1 MTNLLFIGDIVGP
14 GLDFLEQHLSAM
26 IQQHD
31 IHLIVANAENLELPP
46 MKGRII
52 CGMSPASLKRLFALG
67 VDLVTGGNHSWD
79 GPHGREVHQ
88 DGRVL
93 RPLNYHAEAPGRGTA
108 IINKGGVRL
117 QVINLVSRDALPAA
131 NEPLQA
137 LEGQLAAT
145 RGMADVILV
154 DFHGASNEEKLS
166 IAHAVDGRVTAV
178 FGTHTHVP
186 TMDAGRLP
194 RGTAYCSDVGMTGP
208 SGGIL
213 GYSPQ
218 KFVDTLREGIYN
230 DTTYAYADGPVQ
242 LGAIL
247 VQVEGG
253 LAARVTRLFAPAQA

>member
-1 MTNLLFIGDIVGP
+1 MTTLLFIGDIVGP
-14 GLDFLEQHLSAM
+14 GLDFLEQHLPSL

-31 IHLIVANAENLELPP
+31 IHLVVANAENLELPP

-52 CGMSPASLKRLFALG
+52 CGMSPASLNRLFALG

-79 GPHGREVHQ
+79 GPYGREVHQ

-93 RPLNYHAEAPGRGTA
+93 RPLNYQAEAPGRGSA

-117 QVINLVSRDALPAA
+117 HVINLVSRDALPYA

-137 LEGQLAAT
+137 LERELAAQ
-145 RGMADVILV
+145 RGNADVILV
-154 DFHGASNEEKLS
+154 DVHGASNEEKLS

-186 TMDAGRLP
+186 TMDAQRLP

-213 GYSPQ
+213 GYHPQ
-218 KFVDTLREGIYN
+218 KFVATLRQGVY
-230 DTTYAYADGPVQ
+230 DDSTYAYADGPAQ
-242 LGAIL
+242 LGAVL
-247 VQVEGG
+247 VKVEGG
-253 LAARVTRLFAPAQA
+253 LAVQVTRLPTPA